1 MEEIKMQSSLSQ
13 EEIEKNFENV
23 DVFSGIMA
31 GLGEALAYE
40 KGSAKAATIA
50 RKRSLPDVQVA
61 EIRKSLNM
69 SQKSFAAILG
79 VSTRTVEA
87 WEAGRVTPSPIT
99 ISAGSSGGEINVSHK
114 RRSLYCF
121 QTPIKKTLEFS
132 KIFS

>member
-87 WEAGRVTPSPIT
+87 WEAGRVTPSPT
-99 ISAGSSGGEINVSHK
+99 AKKLMFLISEDHSIVSK
-114 RRSLYCF
+114 L
-121 QTPIKKTLEFS
+121 K
-132 KIFS
+132 